1 MEGLFKDGSIST
13 RLQNHIFVLLNTCII
28 HSDVKQTKL
37 FSFTEE
43 KDKSSGDQ
51 EVKVKE
57 EKVEEDEGKVSR
69 LIYPQVDSCTLIIET
84 SRICSNQ
91 LYRSNSNKNN

>member
-1 MEGLFKDGSIST
+1 M
-13 RLQNHIFVLLNTCII
+13 LLNTCII

-57 EKVEEDEGKVSR
+57 EKGEEDEGKVSQV
-69 LIYPQVDSCTLIIET
+69 LYCQVDNCTWIIET
-84 SRICSNQ
+84 SHICSNQ
-91 LYRSNSNKNN
+91 LYRSHSSKNN